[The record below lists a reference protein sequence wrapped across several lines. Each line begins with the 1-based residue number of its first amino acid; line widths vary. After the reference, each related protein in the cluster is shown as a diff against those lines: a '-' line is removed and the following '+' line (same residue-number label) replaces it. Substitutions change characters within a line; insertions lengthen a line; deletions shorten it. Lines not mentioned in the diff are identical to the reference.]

1 MRRKRSKRVGVCFY
15 PATFKQLRALSRR
28 ADRKPAVAVRL
39 IIERVCTAAEH
50 FQYFDDLM
58 TALDKLRPP
67 ADPDRPRD

>member
-1 MRRKRSKRVGVCFY
+1 MRRKRSKRMGVCFY

-28 ADRKPAVAVRL
+28 ADRKTAVAVRL
-39 IIERVCTAAEH
+39 IVERVCAAAEH

-67 ADPDRPRD
+67 ADPARPHD